1 MKQLIPLL
9 RVVNL
14 HATIDFYI
22 QVLGFEVCWREK
34 GTVQVQH
41 GNVALMFSTGDNLG
55 SMAELSGTLYFYPE
69 DVSTLWNSIRE
80 RVEIEWPLQTMDYG
94 TREFGIR
101 DPDGYILA
109 FAEVLPAAGE

>member
-14 HATIDFYI
+14 DATLEFYV
-22 QVLGFEVCWREK
+22 QVLGFEICWREK
-34 GTVQVQH
+34 DTAQIQH

-55 SMAELSGTLYFYPE
+55 LAPGFSGTLYFYPE
-69 DVSTLWNSIRE
+69 DVDLLWDTVRAE
-80 RVEIEWPLQTMDYG
+80 VEVEWPLQVMDYG

-101 DPDGYILA
+101 DPDGYTLA
-109 FAEVLPAAGE
+109 FAKVLPRADG